1 MVWYNPRMKDT
12 RAGFT
17 IVELLIVIVVI
28 GILAAIT
35 IVAFNG
41 VQNRA
46 NDTAVRSDLAS
57 MAKKIEY
64 EAADSS
70 GVYPFPLTASMDL
83 KFSKGSYR
91 TAENNLYYCVNT
103 STNQYAAGARS
114 KSNKQFKIVNGTV
127 SEHATTLYGADVCAL
142 VGLSSWSGT
151 YGRVGFDGASQT
163 WDTWAK

>member
-1 MVWYNPRMKDT
+1 MTDK

-35 IVAFNG
+35 IVAYNG
-41 VQNRA
+41 IQNRA
-46 NDTAVRSDLAS
+46 NDTAVQSDLAS

-64 EAADSS
+64 EAADNS
-70 GVYPFPLTASMDL
+70 GTYPFPLTPSMNL

-91 TAENNLYYCVNT
+91 TTSDNNLYYCINT
-103 STNQYAAGARS
+103 ATNQYAAAARS
-114 KSNKQFKIVNGTV
+114 KSNKQFKIVNGVV
-127 SEHATTLYGADVCAL
+127 SEHATILYGADTCAL

-163 WDTWAK
+163 WDSWAN